1 MSTKIK
7 ISVTV
12 QVGDVEV
19 THTKT
24 YEEGGDNPAYAA
36 AAVERAMKK
45 EGYDLERVVVGA
57 FGHQYGDG
65 YIPKVIT

>member
-19 THTKT
+19 THAKT
-24 YEEGGDNPAYAA
+24 YEEGGDNPAYTA
-36 AAVERAMKK
+36 AAVEKAMKK

-57 FGHQYGDG
+57 FGHQYNGNST
-65 YIPKVIT
+65 PRTLP

>member
-19 THTKT
+19 THTKDWS
-24 YEEGGDNPAYAA
+24 EWGDNPAYAA
-36 AAVERAMKK
+36 AAVEKAMRGQ
-45 EGYDLERVVVGA
+45 GYDLERVVVGA
-57 FGHQYGDG
+57 FGHQYNEDSSRR
-65 YIPKVIT
+65 PLP